1 MKKSL
6 LRAMTAMCVLMGAAQ
21 MAQAQTI
28 THTEARETRL
38 PEDEIIYFVLT
49 DRFYNGDTGN
59 DRGGLSGGREVTGF
73 DPTSDSFY
81 HGGDLKGLTQKL
93 DYIQGL
99 GVTALWISPPFKN
112 QPVVGSG
119 KDIYAGYHGY
129 YINDF
134 LTIDPHF
141 GTGADFRAF
150 VEAAHA
156 RGLKVYLDIV
166 INHTGDII
174 KNREC
179 ADRYC
184 DYRSTGDYPA
194 PGAGESA
201 YTPFV
206 PRGLEKAKNPD
217 WLNDLGN
224 YHNRGESTYEGE
236 SSIYG
241 DFAGLDGVK
250 TENPEV
256 IKGFIDIYSYW
267 IDEYKIDGYRID
279 TARHVNPEFWQ
290 IFIPAIQARARA
302 NGIENFHIFGEIM
315 DTDVAIQA
323 AHTLVDGM
331 PNVLDFPLAYAILDV
346 VTGQAGTQKL
356 TQIFRSDVVYAGGT
370 QTARRHA
377 TFTGNHDMG
386 RIAFLIRDKLPEIS
400 DAELLQRVELA
411 HALMLF
417 SRGVPVLYYGDE
429 QGFVGDGHDRGARED
444 MMPSKVASFNDNRL
458 IGNAKTTADDNFD
471 SGTVLYQTFARMA
484 QVRLSSDDLR
494 YGESVVRL
502 HTAQG
507 AGLLAVQRKRKGAK
521 GETLVVYNTGL
532 EPVTANVPVE
542 ATSRHWR
549 SLYGQCALEVRQTGS
564 LSVSVPPLG
573 VIVCESK

>member
-1 MKKSL
+1 MNKRL
-6 LRAMTAMCVLMGAAQ
+6 LGAVSAACLVMGLSGAT
-21 MAQAQTI
+21 QAGTLKD
-28 THTEARETRL
+28 RP

-49 DRFYNGDTGN
+49 DRFHNGDPTN
-59 DRGGLSGGREVTGF
+59 DRGGLTGGREVTGF

-81 HGGDLKGLTQKL
+81 HGGDFKGLTQKL

-99 GVTALWISPPFKN
+99 GATAIWMSPPFKN

-119 KDIYAGYHGY
+119 KDQYAGYHGY

-134 LTIDPHF
+134 MTIDPHF
-141 GTGADFRAF
+141 GSEADFRAF

-156 RGLKVYLDIV
+156 RGMKVYLDIV

-179 ADRYC
+179 PNQYC

-194 PGAGESA
+194 LGANESA

-206 PRGLEKAKNPD
+206 PKGMEKAKNPD

-241 DFAGLDGVK
+241 DFAGLDGIK

-290 IFIPAIQARARA
+290 IFIPAIEARARA
-302 NGIENFHIFGEIM
+302 NGIKHFHIFGEIM
-315 DTDVAIQA
+315 DNDVAIQA
-323 AHTLVDGM
+323 VHTLVDGI
-331 PNVLDFPLAYAILDV
+331 PNVLDFPMTYAVLDV
-346 VTGQAGTQKL
+346 VSGKSGTHKM
-356 TQIFRSDVVYAGGT
+356 TQIFRSDAVYAGGT
-370 QTARRHA
+370 DAARRHA
-377 TFTGNHDMG
+377 TFTGNHDIG
-386 RIAFLIRDKLPEIS
+386 RIGFLIRDKLPDIS
-400 DAELLQRVELA
+400 DNELLKRVELA
-411 HALMLF
+411 HAMVLF

-444 MMPSKVASFNDNRL
+444 MMPSQVVNFNDNRL
-458 IGNAKTTADDNFD
+458 IGNKKTTAEDNFD
-471 SGTVLYQTFARMA
+471 TDTYLYQTFGRMA
-484 QVRLSSDDLR
+484 QVRHKSADLR
-494 YGESVVRL
+494 YGETAVKL
-502 HTAQG
+502 HNAQG
-507 AGLLAVQRKRKGAK
+507 PGILAIQRKRKDQA
-521 GETLVVYNTGL
+521 GETLVIYNTAN
-532 EPVTANVPVE
+532 EPLTANVPVE
-542 ATSRHWR
+542 AQSRNWR
-549 SLYGQCALEVRQTGS
+549 SLYGQCASVVRQTGS
-564 LSVSVPPLG
+564 LSVNVPPLG
-573 VIVCESK
+573 VIVCESHP

>member
-1 MKKSL
+1 MKKRL
-6 LRAMTAMCVLMGAAQ
+6 LQAVAGVCLLMCTQSALAASVKD
-21 MAQAQTI
+21 
-28 THTEARETRL
+28 RP
-38 PEDEIIYFVLT
+38 PENEIIYFVLT
-49 DRFYNGDTGN
+49 DRFYNGDVSN
-59 DRGGLSGGREVTGF
+59 DRGGLKGGREVTGF

-81 HGGDLKGLTQKL
+81 HGGDFRGLTQKL

-99 GVTALWISPPFKN
+99 GATAIWISPPFKN

-141 GTGADFRAF
+141 GTEADFRVF
-150 VEAAHA
+150 IEAAHA
-156 RGLKVYLDIV
+156 RGMKVYLDIV

-179 ADRYC
+179 PDTYC

-194 PGAGESA
+194 LGAGESA

-206 PRGLEKAKNPD
+206 PKGLEKAKNPD
-217 WLNDLGN
+217 WLNNLNN
-224 YHNRGESTYEGE
+224 YHNRGESIYEGE

-290 IFIPAIQARARA
+290 MFIPAIEARARA
-302 NGIENFHIFGEIM
+302 NGIEHFHIFGEIM
-315 DTDVAIQA
+315 DNDVAIQA
-323 AHTLVDGM
+323 VHTHVDTI
-331 PNVLDFPLAYAILDV
+331 PNVLDFPLTYAILDV
-346 VTGQAGTQKL
+346 VTGKSGTHRL
-356 TQIFRSDVVYAGGT
+356 TQIFRSDAVYAGGT
-370 QTARRHA
+370 EAARRHA
-377 TFTGNHDMG
+377 TFTGNHDIGRMG
-386 RIAFLIRDKLPEIS
+386 FLIRDKLPEIS
-400 DAELLQRVELA
+400 DAELLKRVELA
-411 HALMLF
+411 QAMVLF

-444 MMPSKVASFNDNRL
+444 MMPSQVANFNDNRL
-458 IGNAKTTADDNFD
+458 IGNTKTTAEDNFD
-471 SGTVLYQTFARMA
+471 TDTHLYQVFAAMA
-484 QVRLSSDDLR
+484 RVRHRSEDLR
-494 YGESVVRL
+494 YGETAVKL
-502 HTAQG
+502 HNAQG
-507 AGLLAVQRKRKGAK
+507 AGLLAVQRKRKGGS
-521 GETLVVYNTGL
+521 GETLVVYNTSL
-532 EPVTANVPVE
+532 EALTANVPVE
-542 ATSRHWR
+542 TGSHNWR
-549 SLYGQCALEVRQTGS
+549 SLYGQCAPVVRQTGS
-564 LSVSVPPLG
+564 LSVTVPPLG
-573 VIVCESK
+573 VVVCESQ